1 MHLPAICACNTLQC
15 SYDPQEYAAFKDT
28 LMDNTRKSGAVV
40 AAYLLL
46 TVDGGVSTQTG
57 W

>member
-1 MHLPAICACNTLQC
+1 MTLN
-15 SYDPQEYAAFKDT
+15 PQEYAAFKDT

-46 TVDGGVSTQTG
+46 TVDGGVSCRTG
-57 W
+57 